1 MAGGPAIPGPIERD
15 PRAFPF
21 GLLLVAPGIFEGV
34 SGFSWF
40 ASEDEAV
47 DYLRQDVWSAIDLE
61 NGEKRA
67 CMQMFAAVL
76 SEGDG
81 LSPGVVDK
89 LGRVQDQLI
98 VFWAGTFQDIVA
110 GSDEDVLGLLADT
123 AEQLG
128 CPELLGS
135 ADGLVRLMAEYR
147 WQYTGGREGVRAI
160 HEALP
165 DDDRPGFLSALRSVV
180 RG

>member
-61 NGEKRA
+61 DGEKRA

-98 VFWAGTFQDIVA
+98 VFWAGTFQDIVD

-160 HEALP
+160 LEALP
-165 DDDRPGFLSALRSVV
+165 DDDRPGSLSALRSVV